1 MTRDGWRPLP
11 AQILTLTLLLATL
24 LPLATSQAQSSS
36 DFSIPRV
43 TSRPDIDGTV
53 GSQEWQA
60 ATRVS
65 LDIETS
71 PGENIP
77 SAVTAEA
84 FLMEDGETLY
94 VAFIAPD
101 PDPSRIRAFYRD
113 RDSIGRDDRI
123 GIVLDT
129 FNDQRRA
136 FEFMVNPLGIQ
147 FDAIFDDINN
157 NEDASWNAIWDSA
170 GVIGATGYSVE
181 MAIPLKQLRFNR
193 SETDQIWGIGLVRHY
208 PRDRPYRINN
218 APIELN
224 GNCFLCEFDKAS
236 GFANIE
242 PSRNLEIIPTVTATS
257 IETRDPATGV
267 TERAS
272 IDPEASVDVR
282 WGITQDIYFNGTLNP
297 DFSQIEADSPQ
308 LAVNETFSLFFPE
321 RRTFFLDGAD
331 YFNSY
336 VNLVH
341 TRNIASPD
349 FGLKLTGKSGA
360 HSYGVLSAND
370 DVTSFLIP
378 NSLSSS
384 VASLG
389 EIGSDIAIARYRY
402 DVGNNS
408 SLGTT
413 ITDRRGGD
421 YENTV
426 MSIDGVFELTDQDT
440 LYVQTMRSESAYP
453 DAIQTRYGQDASL
466 SDSST
471 VLEYTH
477 FDRTW
482 DWRFQYFDYGRDFRA
497 DLGFLNRVDYKKEV
511 YTVGR
516 SWRWSGD
523 SFFSRIRFAAD
534 YDRTVDQA
542 GKVLEEE
549 MEYFINMNGP
559 LQSRLNGLFGGS
571 KTYWNGKYF
580 QEHFNQID
588 FGFTPT
594 TNLQLG
600 MLIRIEDVV
609 DFANTRL
616 GKSTRYGPDFR
627 YQWGEH
633 LQFDFDYSYQ
643 EFKSDGEHLFTARL
657 ADLRATYQFSSRSF
671 LRFTLQSVDT
681 ERVPER
687 YVRTVQ
693 RTNKELTSQLLY
705 SYKVNAATRFYVG
718 YSDAG
723 FQNDSYDSIERTDR
737 ALFAKFSYA
746 WLP

>member
-1 MTRDGWRPLP
+1 MNSKGLCRVRALLNYT
-11 AQILTLTLLLATL
+11 ALLLAIS
-24 LPLATSQAQSSS
+24 LPVGALGQTGVGFNVPRIAAT
-36 DFSIPRV
+36 P
-43 TSRPDIDGTV
+43 TIDGEV
-53 GSQEWQA
+53 DVQEWQA

-65 LDIETS
+65 LDVETS

-77 SAVTAEA
+77 SSVTAEA
-84 FLMEDGETLY
+84 LLMEDGETLF
-94 VAFIAPD
+94 VAFIALD
-101 PDPSRIRAFYRD
+101 PDPSQIRAFYRD
-113 RDSIGRDDRI
+113 RDTIGRDDRV

-136 FEFMVNPLGIQ
+136 FEFIVNPFGIQ

-157 NEDASWNAIWDSA
+157 NEDSSWNAIWDSA
-170 GVIGATGYSVE
+170 GVITANGFTVE

-193 SETDQIWGIGLVRHY
+193 SESDQIWGIGFVRHY

-218 APIELN
+218 TPIDLN
-224 GNCFLCEFDKAS
+224 GSCFLCNFDKAA

-242 PSRNLEIIPTVTATS
+242 PSRNLEIIPTMTATAVES
-257 IETRDPATGV
+257 RDPVTGSRDR
-267 TERAS
+267 ES
-272 IDPEASVDVR
+272 IDPEASVDLR
-282 WGITQDIYFNGTLNP
+282 WGITQDIYLNATLNP

-308 LAVNETFSLFFPE
+308 LAVNETFSLYFPE

-336 VNLVH
+336 TNLVH

-349 FGLKLTGKSGA
+349 FGVKLTGKSGA
-360 HSYGVLSAND
+360 HSYGLMSAD
-370 DVTSFLIP
+370 DDITSFLIP
-378 NSLSSS
+378 GSLSSS
-384 VASLG
+384 VATLG
-389 EIGSDIAIARYRY
+389 DIGSDVAIARYRY
-402 DVGNNS
+402 DVGSNS

-413 ITDRRGGD
+413 ITDRRGDG

-426 MSIDGVFELTDQDT
+426 MSIDGVFELTNQDT
-440 LYVQTMRSESAYP
+440 LYVQTMRSESDYP
-453 DAIQTRYGQDASL
+453 TAIQTRYGQDPSL

-482 DWRFQYFDYGRDFRA
+482 DWRFQYFDYGEDFRA

-534 YDRTVDQA
+534 YDRTVDQS

-549 MEYFINMNGP
+549 TEFFINMNGP

-571 KTYWNGKYF
+571 KTYWNGQYF
-580 QEHFNQID
+580 DEQFNQID

-600 MLIRIEDVV
+600 GFIRIEDVV
-609 DFANTRL
+609 DFSNTRL
-616 GKSTRYGPDFR
+616 GESRRYGTDVR
-627 YQWGEH
+627 YQWGQH
-633 LQFDFDYSYQ
+633 LQFDFDYSLQ
-643 EFKSDGEHLFTARL
+643 EFDSDGELLFTAKL
-657 ADLRATYQFSSRSF
+657 TDLRTTYQFSSRSF
-671 LRFTLQSVDT
+671 LRYTLQYVDT
-681 ERVPER
+681 ERVPSR
-687 YVRTVQ
+687 YLRPVQ
-693 RTNKELTSQLLY
+693 ETNKELTMQLLY
-705 SYKVNAATRFYVG
+705 SYKVNAATRFYLG

-723 FQNDSYDSIERTDR
+723 FQNDSFDSIERTDR
-737 ALFAKFSYA
+737 AFFAKFSYA